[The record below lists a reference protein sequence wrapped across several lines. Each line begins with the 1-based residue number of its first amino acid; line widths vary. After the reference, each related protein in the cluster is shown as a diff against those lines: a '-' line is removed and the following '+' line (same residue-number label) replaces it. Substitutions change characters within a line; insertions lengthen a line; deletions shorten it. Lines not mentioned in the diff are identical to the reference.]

1 MKRNTL
7 IASIIL
13 IVIGFIV
20 ARVGDNVSSLTAN
33 GVVQDSFLM
42 PIGAILFALGL
53 LGLVVASLWYLI
65 AFVGGRLKK
74 DQA

>member
-7 IASIIL
+7 ITSIAL
-13 IVIGFIV
+13 IGIGFFV
-20 ARVGDNVSSLTAN
+20 ARIGDSLSAVTAN

-65 AFVGGRLKK
+65 AFVGRRLKK
-74 DQA
+74 GQA